1 MKLIFT
7 IGLALGLALGAVTQA
22 SATTPSCQKTGNGH
36 SCTVPGDST
45 VYNVATSSQA
55 TAIASVIAA
64 QNQQQS
70 QNQSQT
76 STNTN
81 VNSNVATGGE
91 GGNAS
96 VKIKTGDVYAPP
108 AINGGAQHICYSMP
122 TGGFCMPL
130 KSAMIAARL
139 DLMDRCEQKV
149 GKWYVACIQSITRSP
164 QIRKALIE
172 AGLAK

>member
-1 MKLIFT
+1 MKFIT
-7 IGLALGLALGAVTQA
+7 IIGLALGLALGAVTQA
-22 SATTPSCQKTGNGH
+22 SATTPSCQKNGNGH

-96 VKIKTGDVYAPP
+96 VKIKTGDVFNAPAPSASSTGWCFTLP
-108 AINGGAQHICYSMP
+108 AGGICAPM
-122 TGGFCMPL
+122 
-130 KSAMIAARL
+130 KSVQAALRQ
-139 DLMDRCEQKV
+139 DLLDRCEQKT
-149 GKWYVACIQSITRSP
+149 GKFYTACMVNAANSP
-164 QIRKALIE
+164 QLRKAMIA